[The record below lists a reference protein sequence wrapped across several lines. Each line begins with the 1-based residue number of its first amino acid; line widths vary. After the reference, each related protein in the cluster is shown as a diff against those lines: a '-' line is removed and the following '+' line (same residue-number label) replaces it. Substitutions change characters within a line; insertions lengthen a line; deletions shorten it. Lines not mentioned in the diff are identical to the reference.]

1 MQKSHFTNTFQ
12 LPSLT
17 SDSAQK
23 SALPNAK
30 AKMSFNYL
38 CWLSDTADKEIL
50 VKIRAGQGKTA
61 QPYPAEGQQ
70 QLFRL

>member
-1 MQKSHFTNTFQ
+1 MQNSHCTNTLQ

-17 SDSAQK
+17 SDSEQRT
-23 SALPNAK
+23 ALPKAK
-30 AKMSFNYL
+30 AKMSFIYL
-38 CWLSDTADKEIL
+38 CWLSNTADKEIL

-70 QLFRL
+70 QLFTL

>member
-1 MQKSHFTNTFQ
+1 MQNSHCTNSLQ

-17 SDSAQK
+17 SDAEQK
-23 SALPNAK
+23 TALPK
-30 AKMSFNYL
+30 AKMSFNCL
-38 CWLSDTADKEIL
+38 CWLSNTADKEIL
-50 VKIRAGQGKTA
+50 VKIRAGQGETA